1 MARGLARGGAKE
13 RDGRLLRRR
22 HSRASLCFNVQ
33 RRSLLPLH
41 ESGGS
46 ARETPATR
54 RPRSRDRKVEIF
66 ISNGACKVSGAPPLQ
81 VIFMGPP
88 RSNELIFT
96 FYAFIPR
103 ASTVRPPRNRET
115 RIHSIRP
122 RFRQKNCPPP
132 PTTIIKI
139 APPLGHILIF
149 SAATID
155 TRNERFFGMET
166 NLNEDVRM

>member
-1 MARGLARGGAKE
+1 MAWLAKE

-103 ASTVRPPRNRET
+103 ASTVRPPRTARLE
-115 RIHSIRP
+115 SIPSDHDFGTEHLANGR
-122 RFRQKNCPPP
+122 
-132 PTTIIKI
+132 KI
-139 APPLGHILIF
+139 ARLPSPPH
-149 SAATID
+149 D
-155 TRNERFFGMET
+155 HN
-166 NLNEDVRM
+166 